1 MTDHL
6 TALLATEDSVDQ
18 VLARGVLQG
27 ILKAIKEKIEE
38 LLSVLLLSCVGGLT
52 IELLE
57 REAEVHWVE
66 LVTL

>member
-1 MTDHL
+1 LTDHL

-57 REAEVHWVE
+57 RKAEVHWVE